1 MSAKNLQDM
10 QRQLE
15 SQAIQIERLKRGQ
28 QTQQARR
35 EPEQEFFRAP
45 PEQETFV
52 PPEKE
57 YNEVTPEQI
66 AMHAANI
73 AAEKVTKHI
82 QNYGELEAGVKKR
95 MNRLIEEY
103 PALTDET
110 SQLVAK
116 AREEYQRIAQ
126 ENPTLDEATRYELSV
141 KSAASAIG
149 ARPVNAPFDPNQ
161 DFVMPS
167 GHNPAL
173 PKGGKKGKSRLTTNI
188 LQNARIMG
196 INVDPNTKEGQA
208 NLAELEES
216 TIRFNADADESMY
229 KYK

>member
-1 MSAKNLQDM
+1 MSAKNLTDM
-10 QRQLE
+10 QKQLE
-15 SQAIQIERLKRGQ
+15 AQAIQIERLKRGQ

-45 PEQETFV
+45 PQETHFV
-52 PPEKE
+52 PPEQE
-57 YNEVTPEQI
+57 YNEVDPNEI
-66 AMHAANI
+66 ALKAANI
-73 AAEKVTKHI
+73 AAEHVQKRM
-82 QNYGELEAGVKKR
+82 QNYSELEANVKKR

-103 PALTDET
+103 PALQDET
-110 SQLVAK
+110 SQLVK
-116 AREEYQRIAQ
+116 VAREEYQRIAQ

-141 KSAASAIG
+141 KSAASSIG

-167 GHNPAL
+167 NHNPAM
-173 PKGGKKGKSRLTTNI
+173 PKGGRKGKSRLTSNI
-188 LQNARIMG
+188 LANARIMG

-216 TIRFNADADESMY
+216 TARFNADADESMY
-229 KYK
+229 KYR